1 MSSFSRPRLIV
12 DGGTPRRRVGWFAG
26 VDLAWLAWRLGW
38 WCCLCCER
46 TVGAGD
52 RSFTTRFNADV
63 PGNITMAANTL
74 MVCPAAAAGCTAA
87 RGTSPIAS
95 GSNNAINNNNYNMVY
110 VNTAPGAVAG
120 SASFDSSSATLA
132 LPATATVL
140 FAGLYWGADT
150 SAGASVSG
158 RSARPRP
165 LRTRVCA
172 ARLGSRCLG
181 RRATPRSWRRRL
193 ISLRVRLLGTTRSRM

>member
-1 MSSFSRPRLIV
+1 
-12 DGGTPRRRVGWFAG
+12 
-26 VDLAWLAWRLGW
+26 
-38 WCCLCCER
+38 
-46 TVGAGD
+46 
-52 RSFTTRFNADV
+52 
-63 PGNITMAANTL
+63 MAANTL

-87 RGTSPIAS
+87 RRTPPIAS

-150 SAGASVSG
+150 SAGASVSPG
-158 RSARPRP
+158 PTP
-165 LRTRVCA
+165 
-172 ARLGSRCLG
+172 
-181 RRATPRSWRRRL
+181 RRAAPERGS
-193 ISLRVRLLGTTRSRM
+193 SRAATVGLQVPGSSGYSTLVASTG